1 MSIAIVS
8 GVIST
13 VIVGI
18 LWKFIKAM
26 LNMYTDPEEQ
36 PDAASLPNPPP
47 AYQEEI
53 ELESVL
59 SCPQS
64 STPDL
69 SPLTL

>member
-1 MSIAIVS
+1 MLIAIVS

-26 LNMYTDPEEQ
+26 LNTDPEEQ
-36 PDAASLPNPPP
+36 PDLASLPYPPP